1 MKIQMT
7 FAVALMCSAA
17 LSAQSTMD
25 KDKGEM
31 GQDKMMKDGMMTV
44 TGCVAQGADATH
56 FKLTNAMAST
66 MPMGKMDSGA
76 MKSDD
81 TKAGGMKS
89 EGMAYALDGGNNLK
103 AHLGHKVEVS
113 GTMDKDAMMDH
124 DKKMGTS
131 GAAMGKDAPA
141 ATGKDTTATMDKD
154 KMGTMDHSKMGSM
167 DKDMMAGKIKV
178 KSVKMISANCP

>member
-31 GQDKMMKDGMMTV
+31 GKDKMMKDGMMTV

-81 TKAGGMKS
+81 AKAGGMT
-89 EGMAYALDGGNNLK
+89 YTLDGGDNLK

-113 GTMDKDAMMDH
+113 GTMAKDAMMGH
-124 DKKMGTS
+124 EKMGTS
-131 GAAMGKDAPA
+131 GSAMGKDAPA
-141 ATGKDTTATMDKD
+141 AAGKDTTATMDKD
-154 KMGTMDHSKMGSM
+154 KMGSMDHSKM
-167 DKDMMAGKIKV
+167 DKGMMAGKISV

>member
-31 GQDKMMKDGMMTV
+31 GKDKMMKDGMMTV
-44 TGCVAQGADATH
+44 TGCVAQGADPTH

-66 MPMGKMDSGA
+66 MPMGKTDSGA

-81 TKAGGMKS
+81 MKAGGMKS
-89 EGMAYALDGGNNLK
+89 EGMTYALDGGDNLK

-131 GAAMGKDAPA
+131 GGTMAKD
-141 ATGKDTTATMDKD
+141 KDKAGAMDKD
-154 KMGTMDHSKMGSM
+154 KMGSMDHSKM

-178 KSVKMISANCP
+178 KSVKMLSANCM

>member
-31 GQDKMMKDGMMTV
+31 GKDKMMKDGMMSV

-56 FKLTNAMAST
+56 FKLTNAMASS

-76 MKSDD
+76 AMKSD
-81 TKAGGMKS
+81 GMKS
-89 EGMAYALDGGNNLK
+89 EGMTYTLDGGTNLK
-103 AHLGHKVEVS
+103 AHLGHKIEVS
-113 GTMDKDAMMDH
+113 GTMDKDAMMGH
-124 DKKMGTS
+124 EKMGTS
-131 GAAMGKDAPA
+131 GTAMGKDAPA
-141 ATGKDTTATMDKD
+141 AAGKGTMATMDKD
-154 KMGTMDHSKMGSM
+154 KMGSMDHSKM
-167 DKDMMAGKIKV
+167 DKGMMAGKINV